1 MCQYLGQHFIV
12 GKAVEVDKPKVTAA
26 LKLLAH
32 YHYIDIC
39 RKAYSD
45 NNNVLEGHGDDSF

>member
-32 YHYIDIC
+32 YHYIDIY